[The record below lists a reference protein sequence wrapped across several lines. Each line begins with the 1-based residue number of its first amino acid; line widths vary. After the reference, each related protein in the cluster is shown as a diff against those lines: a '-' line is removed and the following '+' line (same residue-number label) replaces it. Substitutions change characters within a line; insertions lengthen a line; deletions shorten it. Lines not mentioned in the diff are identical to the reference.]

1 MSGETCGNWMPRKQ
15 TYCAR
20 RPGHRGPASA
30 PRGWRGYGNGLPTS
44 DRLRVITAEDR
55 ERWNRAYRL
64 KQFGLTLER
73 FQGMLGAQG
82 YASAMCHEPF
92 EADQR
97 IAIDHD
103 HACCPD
109 SKRSC
114 GRCVRA
120 LLHPQCNLVVGYVEQ
135 YSEMVRAYLQ
145 SPQMRSMRSDV
156 SVMTG
161 RSR

>member
-1 MSGETCGNWMPRKQ
+1 MPRKQ

-20 RPGHRGPASA
+20 RPGHRGSCIGPEGMARLRKRA
-30 PRGWRGYGNGLPTS
+30 ADLRP
-44 DRLRVITAEDR
+44 LRVITAEDR

-82 YASAMCHEPF
+82 YACAMCHEPF

-103 HACCPD
+103 HARCPD

>member
-1 MSGETCGNWMPRKQ
+1 MARLRKR
-15 TYCAR
+15 AADL
-20 RPGHRGPASA
+20 RP
-30 PRGWRGYGNGLPTS
+30 
-44 DRLRVITAEDR
+44 LRVITAEHR
-55 ERWNRAYRL
+55 TRWNRTYRL
-64 KQFGLTLER
+64 RQFGLTPER
-73 FQGMLGAQG
+73 FQAMLEAQG
-82 YASAMCHEPF
+82 FACAMCHVPF
-92 EADQR
+92 TEDER

-103 HACCPD
+103 HTCCPD

-135 YSEMVRAYLQ
+135 YGEMVRAYLQ
-145 SPQMRSMRSDV
+145 SPQMPSMRSDV